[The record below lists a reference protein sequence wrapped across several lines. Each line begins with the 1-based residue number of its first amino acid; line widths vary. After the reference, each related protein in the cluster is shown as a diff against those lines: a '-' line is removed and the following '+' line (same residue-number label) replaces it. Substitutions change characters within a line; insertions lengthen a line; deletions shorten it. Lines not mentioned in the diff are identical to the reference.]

1 MSDAGLALVIED
13 DFDASVIFAKALEVL
28 GFKSEVIVSG
38 SEALERLKVVTP
50 EIILLDLHLPGIL
63 GTSVLRNIRADDRL
77 KETLV
82 IVATA
87 DPRSADLIQD
97 LADLVLIKP
106 TTFSQVRDLASR
118 LTSFRRKKRAAEEA
132 ARQESSHAAITVKIE
147 ERDLLASEPAAA
159 KTEVK
164 EIATSAAITVKIE
177 DRDLSASEPAANK
190 DETTAEKEKAP
201 ETPSP
206 TADAKPDQAS

>member
-1 MSDAGLALVIED
+1 MIDDMLALVIED

-28 GFKSEVIVSG
+28 GFKTEVIMSG
-38 SEALERLKVVTP
+38 SEALERLKVVVP
-50 EIILLDLHLPGIL
+50 EIIVLDLHLPGIL
-63 GTSVLRNIRADDRL
+63 GTNILRDLRADERL

-118 LTSFRRKKRAAEEA
+118 LTSFRRKKRAAAEA
-132 ARQESSHAAITVKIE
+132 AKKE
-147 ERDLLASEPAAA
+147 EINAPAAEETKA
-159 KTEVK
+159 KAEPVSELPTEETK
-164 EIATSAAITVKIE
+164 AKA
-177 DRDLSASEPAANK
+177 EPVSK
-190 DETTAEKEKAP
+190 LPTEKA
-201 ETPSP
+201 ETAAEEEKTSEAPNLSP
-206 TADAKPDQAS
+206 TTEPGKS